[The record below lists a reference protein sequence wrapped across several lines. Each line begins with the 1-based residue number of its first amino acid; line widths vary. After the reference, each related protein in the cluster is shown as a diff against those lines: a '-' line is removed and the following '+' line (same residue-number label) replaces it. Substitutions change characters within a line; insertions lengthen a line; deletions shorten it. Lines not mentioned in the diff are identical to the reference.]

1 MEDIMATQATSLA
14 FVFDNRGTTYNAW
27 CHVNYTDPS
36 SGQAKTWDSG
46 QFGQDIRSV
55 SLPAGATN
63 IVLEGGAIDG
73 GFIFNPVLSYQP
85 LPGSLTLVACAG
97 NITSPTYVISQLKL
111 SV

>member
-1 MEDIMATQATSLA
+1 MATQATSTA

-55 SLPAGATN
+55 SIPAQASN
-63 IVLEGGAIDG
+63 ITLEGGAIGG
-73 GFIFNPVLSYQP
+73 GFIFNPVLSYDP
-85 LPGSLTLVACAG
+85 LQGSLTIAAFAG
-97 NITSPTYVISQLKL
+97 SLASPTYVISQVKL